1 MAKDGCLPPA
11 EKARLAKLRRMRKW
25 SRERRTKRQ
34 KALQKALL
42 FIEKVRQ
49 EG

>member
-1 MAKDGCLPPA
+1 MAKDGQPSPA
-11 EKARLAKLRRMRKW
+11 DKARLAKLRRMRKW
-25 SRERRTKRQ
+25 SMTRSRKRRDAIE
-34 KALQKALL
+34 KAKQ